1 MRFSHATEIRKLVCS
16 VVRIAGRSQD
26 RPAFLQRSQGFKNMV
41 SETTSK
47 RRIEMSKHTPGPWR
61 VDGFLDG
68 TNFPGIMHEVF
79 DDNKKCIRAAQIMP
93 FYDCDPN
100 GKDYARHMADKR
112 LIEAAP
118 DLLAALN
125 EAEKYIGALP
135 KPSVKKDFSG
145 LNHLEQTLKAVRLAI
160 AKATGESATNP
171 ALEALRYH
179 VSGAIERGEGV
190 AITEQRVDAKI
201 TELIRDVKD
210 SDCALSAIF
219 DDGSTRKLFNF
230 FIDEL
235 AFFDADLIGKTE
247 AEAHQLHS
255 ARIIAYIQS

>member
-1 MRFSHATEIRKLVCS
+1 
-16 VVRIAGRSQD
+16 
-26 RPAFLQRSQGFKNMV
+26 
-41 SETTSK
+41 
-47 RRIEMSKHTPGPWR
+47 MSKHTPGPWR

-179 VSGAIERGEGV
+179 VTGAIERGEGV
-190 AITEQRVDAKI
+190 AITEQRADAKI

-210 SDCALSAIF
+210 GDCALSAIF

-230 FIDEL
+230 YIDEL
-235 AFFDADLIGKTE
+235 AFFDSDLIGKTE
-247 AEAHQLHS
+247 TEAHQLHH
-255 ARIIAYIQS
+255 ARTIAYIQS